1 MKDLLVE
8 VTPAAWRLG
17 CSKDNV
23 RRLVDSGRLAA
34 IRTANGQRLILGEA
48 LEEMARER
56 SKRLAEREARRR

>member
-8 VTPAAWRLG
+8 VTPAARRLG

-34 IRTANGQRLILGEA
+34 IRTANGQRLIIGEA
-48 LEEMARER
+48 LDEMAR
-56 SKRLAEREARRR
+56 KRAELRQREARRR